1 MIFNKKI
8 ELEYKFEDEV
18 IICRDI
24 YKVSVSNS
32 ENGKNY
38 IYNQSQKYWVINF
51 KKGEFNFLKKKTK
64 FRKSS

>member
-18 IICRDI
+18 TICRDI

-32 ENGKNY
+32 GNGRIIFIINHKN
-38 IYNQSQKYWVINF
+38 IGLLI
-51 KKGEFNFLKKKTK
+51 LKRESLI
-64 FRKSS
+64 F

>member
-18 IICRDI
+18 TICRDI

-32 ENGKNY
+32 ENGRIIFIINHKN
-38 IYNQSQKYWVINF
+38 IGLLI
-51 KKGEFNFLKKKTK
+51 LKRESLI
-64 FRKSS
+64 F